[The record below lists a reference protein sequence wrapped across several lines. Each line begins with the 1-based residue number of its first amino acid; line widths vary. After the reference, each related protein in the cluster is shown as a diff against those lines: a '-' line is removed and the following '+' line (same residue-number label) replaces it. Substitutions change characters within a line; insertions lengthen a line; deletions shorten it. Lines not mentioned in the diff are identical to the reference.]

1 MRAPRRNA
9 RDDRRVLVWRVS
21 LSTFCLVVGICA
33 KMMGWEVVS
42 MFYTFN
48 AVMILWNNPPK

>member
-9 RDDRRVLVWRVS
+9 RDDRNMLIWRVS
-21 LSTFCLVVGICA
+21 LSTFCLVAGICA
-33 KMMGWEVVS
+33 KMMGWEAVS
-42 MFYTFN
+42 MFYTFS